1 MTKRIDTFTVVEEV
15 RDYILQNILLGV
27 TDVPLDEGDSFL
39 QRGILDST
47 GVLELVGFLEEHYG
61 ITCADKEIT
70 PENLDSLNAIG
81 AYVLRKLNQS

>member
-47 GVLELVGFLEEHYG
+47 GVLELVGFLEERYG
-61 ITCADKEIT
+61 ITFADKEIA

>member
-1 MTKRIDTFTVVEEV
+1 MTQRMDPFTVVEEV
-15 RDYILQNILLGV
+15 REYILQNILLGV
-27 TDVPLDEGDSFL
+27 SEAPLEPDDSFL